1 MKYILTLLLFIIVNN
16 CSNIINNKFYNNDN
30 WQGDQYSGFSEYK
43 EIIAND
49 YMISTSEKTASEV
62 GAEILARGGTAID
75 SAIASQLVLN
85 VIEPHSSGI
94 GGGLFLLYHHKKTGK
109 NIYFNGLWSWFFIW
123 YFWCYPR

>member
-1 MKYILTLLLFIIVNN
+1 MKYILTLLLFIIVTN
-16 CSNIINNKFYNNDN
+16 CSNITNNKFYNNDN

-94 GGGLFLLYHHKKTGK
+94 GGGLFLLYHHKTTG
-109 NIYFNGLWSWFFIW
+109 
-123 YFWCYPR
+123 